1 MSTVSASKPITM
13 TDRGPTG
20 PSSYLQQEPQPPGMI
35 GPTPSFPGPPSPS
48 DFRPM
53 RPSGGGGFPTTA
65 LPFPQPPQQQQPSLP
80 PTQPVSMAHTA
91 EGLKYIRTA
100 AESSLRDYVSLQRRR
115 RYDDPVAEDRLRIQR
130 GVALADLRTLRSGV
144 SALVKAS
151 ESHRWG
157 RWVLGGFFATL
168 IPAVR
173 RLFRRPSDDQES
185 SNDTEYAFRKSK
197 GLISRTWTLVRNNG
211 ALASM
216 GLLVLSVLYV
226 FQAEVS
232 LRVARTVSKRLK
244 RLIQRIEIGDEVLDE
259 KDLNLFTGWRWR
271 VLSWKS

>member
-13 TDRGPTG
+13 TDRGPPSG
-20 PSSYLQQEPQPPGMI
+20 PPSYMIQQQEPPPGMI

-48 DFRPM
+48 DQFRPT
-53 RPSGGGGFPTTA
+53 RPTGSGSYSA
-65 LPFPQPPQQQQPSLP
+65 SNVLPAHLRPVQQQQPQS
-80 PTQPVSMAHTA
+80 VSFAHTA
-91 EGLKYIRTA
+91 DGLKLARTA
-100 AESSLRDYVSLQRRR
+100 AESSLREYVSLQRRR
-115 RYDDPVAEDRLRIQR
+115 RYDDPVAEDRLRLQR
-130 GVALADLRTLRSGV
+130 GAALADLRALRSGV

-173 RLFRRPSDDQES
+173 RLFRRPSDDVES
-185 SNDTEYAFRKSK
+185 SNDTEYAFRRSK
-197 GLISRTWTLVRNNG
+197 GLIARTWALVRNNG
-211 ALASM
+211 ALASVAM
-216 GLLVLSVLYV
+216 LVLSVLYV

-244 RLIQRIEIGDEVLDE
+244 RLIQRIDVGDEVLDE
-259 KDLNLFTGWRWR
+259 KDLDLFAGWRWR
-271 VLSWKS
+271 VLAWKS

>member
-1 MSTVSASKPITM
+1 MSTVSASKPIVM
-13 TDRGPTG
+13 TDRGSSG
-20 PSSYLQQEPQPPGMI
+20 LASSYLQQEPQPLPGMI

-48 DFRPM
+48 DLARPN
-53 RPSGGGGFPTTA
+53 RTGGGSSNFHPTSTTA
-65 LPFPQPPQQQQPSLP
+65 LPLPPQQQPASL
-80 PTQPVSMAHTA
+80 AHTA
-91 EGLKYIRTA
+91 DGLKYARTA
-100 AESSLRDYVSLQRRR
+100 AESSLREYVSLQRRR
-115 RYDDPVAEDRLRIQR
+115 RYDDPVAEDRLRRQR
-130 GVALADLRTLRSGV
+130 ALAIAELRTLRSGV

-173 RLFRRPSDDQES
+173 KLFRRPSDDQET

-197 GLISRTWTLVRNNG
+197 GLISRTWNLVRNNG

-259 KDLNLFTGWRWR
+259 KDLHLFAGWRWR

>member
-1 MSTVSASKPITM
+1 MSTVSASKPIVM
-13 TDRGPTG
+13 TDRGPSG
-20 PSSYLQQEPQPPGMI
+20 LASSYLQQEPQPLPGMI

-48 DFRPM
+48 DLARPNRTGGAAARVAGAHGR
-53 RPSGGGGFPTTA
+53 RPQVRPDRGRELPARVRLAAAGGG
-65 LPFPQPPQQQQPSLP
+65 
-80 PTQPVSMAHTA
+80 
-91 EGLKYIRTA
+91 
-100 AESSLRDYVSLQRRR
+100 
-115 RYDDPVAEDRLRIQR
+115 RYDDPVAEDRLRRQR
-130 GVALADLRTLRSGV
+130 ALAIAELRTLRSGV

-173 RLFRRPSDDQES
+173 RLFRRPSDDQET

-197 GLISRTWTLVRNNG
+197 GLISRTWNLVRNNG

-259 KDLNLFTGWRWR
+259 KDLHLFAGWRWR

>member
-13 TDRGPTG
+13 TDRGPPSG
-20 PSSYLQQEPQPPGMI
+20 PPSYMIQQQEPPPGMI

-48 DFRPM
+48 DQYRPT
-53 RPSGGGGFPTTA
+53 RPTGSGSYSA
-65 LPFPQPPQQQQPSLP
+65 SNVLPAHLRPVQQPQS
-80 PTQPVSMAHTA
+80 VSFAHTA
-91 EGLKYIRTA
+91 DGLKLARTA
-100 AESSLRDYVSLQRRR
+100 AESSLREYVSLQRRR
-115 RYDDPVAEDRLRIQR
+115 RYDDPVAEDRLRLQR
-130 GVALADLRTLRSGV
+130 GAALADLRALRSGV

-173 RLFRRPSDDQES
+173 RLFRRPSDDVES
-185 SNDTEYAFRKSK
+185 SNDTEYAFRRSK
-197 GLISRTWTLVRNNG
+197 GLIARTWALVRNNG
-211 ALASM
+211 ALASVAM
-216 GLLVLSVLYV
+216 LVLSVLYV

-244 RLIQRIEIGDEVLDE
+244 RLIQRIDVGDEVLDE
-259 KDLNLFTGWRWR
+259 KDLDLFAGWRWR
-271 VLSWKS
+271 VLAWKS